1 MIVLKFEMSLA
12 IGDREVGAETLR
24 RNSLTPLLTDSKE
37 KMTSFAVLPG
47 FTNMRVASSSIPL
60 FDLKRFQVL
69 RTDFS
74 S

>member
-1 MIVLKFEMSLA
+1 MSFA

-37 KMTSFAVLPG
+37 KMTSFDVFPG
-47 FTNMRVASSSIPL
+47 LTNMRVASSSIPR
-60 FDLKRFQVL
+60 FDLKRFQVQ

>member
-1 MIVLKFEMSLA
+1 MSFA
-12 IGDREVGAETLR
+12 MGEREVGAETFR

-37 KMTSFAVLPG
+37 KMTSFAVFPG
-47 FTNMRVASSSIPL
+47 LTNMRVASSSIPH
-60 FDLKRFQVL
+60 FDLKRFQVQ